1 MKSLLLNLPA
11 ETDLAATLAVPV
23 PDPLLPPLGTLY
35 WRERFARP
43 LLRRILAA
51 LRSTAREEAEN
62 PLPPLTDALYAD
74 YHTTGIRQR
83 FEAVYFERRRRL
95 ARSLFCALADGP
107 ESEFVPSA
115 VRKLEEI
122 FDEVAWELPAHV
134 SSPDG
139 KDPTVI
145 GLFAAETAHLMA
157 QCACLLGDALPEDLR
172 HRIRARLRTQI
183 ADAYLTRSEELLW
196 PRETDNWNAV
206 CHQGIL
212 GAALL
217 LEDNPNRLARLLH
230 AAAPRL
236 ACFLDGFTADGGCTE
251 GPTYWAYGFGAFMAL
266 NEQLEWRTRGRL
278 SLVAGQ
284 EERVRAIARY
294 GVTVTLAGGYVVN
307 FADSQETPL
316 EAHGPLLAYLGR
328 RLNEPA
334 CMELAQVIYGGI
346 EKHGMDMNSARCD
359 VFYLERLL
367 RHCPEGRTP
376 PALHRRFDV
385 LPDLQVFVARG
396 GDSHGVY
403 WEFAAKGGHNG
414 EHHNHNDCGT
424 YVVHLDGVPA
434 IVEMGRPEYTSETFG
449 PKRYE
454 NNATR
459 SRGHSVP
466 VINGCEQAEGA
477 EHAARVLRVTDGDGR
492 VEIVLDLTRCYPQEA
507 GCTSCVRKFVFEPG
521 RLRVEDTVQLAASG
535 EVETAVIL
543 PDSEKQ
549 RVRIEPSEGTMLAAT
564 EVLRYR
570 SPEHPDAA
578 VRRLVL
584 RHPAPA
590 SAIAL
595 SYSILAEDD

>member
-1 MKSLLLNLPA
+1 MKSLFLNLPA
-11 ETDLAATLAVPV
+11 ETDLAAILAVPV
-23 PDPLLPPLGTLY
+23 SAPLLPPLGSSF

-43 LLRRILAA
+43 PLRRILAP
-51 LRSTAREEAEN
+51 LRSTANEEAEH

-74 YHTTGIRQR
+74 YHATGIRQR

-95 ARSLFCALADGP
+95 ARALFCALADGP
-107 ESEFVPSA
+107 ESELVPSA
-115 VRKLEEI
+115 VRKLQEVFE
-122 FDEVAWELPAHV
+122 EVAWELPAHV

-157 QCACLLGDALPEDLR
+157 QCACLLGDALPDDLR
-172 HRIRARLRTQI
+172 HRIRARLDTQI
-183 ADAYLTRSEELLW
+183 TDAYLTRGEELFW

-236 ACFLDGFTADGGCTE
+236 ARFLDGFAADGGCTE

-266 NEQLEWRTRGRL
+266 NEQLEWRSNGRF
-278 SLVAGQ
+278 SLLAGQ
-284 EERVRAIARY
+284 EERMRAIARY
-294 GVTVTLAGGYVVN
+294 GVTVTLAGGCVVN
-307 FADSQETPL
+307 FADSQGTPL
-316 EAHGPLLAYLGR
+316 EAHGPLLAYLSR

-334 CMELAQVIYGGI
+334 CMELAQVMYGEI
-346 EKHGMDMNSARCD
+346 EEHGMDMNSPRCD

-367 RHCPEGRTP
+367 RHCPEGRP
-376 PALHRRFDV
+376 PTVLPQRFDA

-396 GDSHGVY
+396 PDSHGVY

-449 PKRYE
+449 PRRYE
-454 NNATR
+454 CNATR

-477 EHAARVLRVTDGDGR
+477 EHAARVVQVTASDGH
-492 VEIVLDLTRCYPQEA
+492 VEIVFDLTRCYPQEA

-521 RLRVEDTVQLAASG
+521 QLRVVDTIQLAAAG

-543 PDSEKQ
+543 PDSEEQ
-549 RVRIEPSEGTMLAAT
+549 RVRIEPSDGTVLAAA
-564 EVLRYR
+564 EILHYR
-570 SPEHPDAA
+570 SPDNPDA
-578 VRRLVL
+578 VVQRLVL
-584 RHPAPA
+584 KPPAP
-590 SAIAL
+590 STT
-595 SYSILAEDD
+595 ILLAYTVWNNA